1 MIIDKTAYS
10 CEGLSPGGASAVSQF
25 ICLDASLA
33 LPIYQ
38 NPTRL
43 TGCWRM
49 ILDHQVGHEQATAIF
64 LNIAIV
70 FVYSFE
76 LPSGK
81 VILCL

>member
-1 MIIDKTAYS
+1 
-10 CEGLSPGGASAVSQF
+10 
-25 ICLDASLA
+25 
-33 LPIYQ
+33 
-38 NPTRL
+38 
-43 TGCWRM
+43 M